1 MLVLALLLRRRVWN
15 WTSWIFC
22 FFVGRSNRRVWD
34 AFFVLKSLGKQG
46 FEVCRR
52 KKCIDN
58 ARVRWLGPVQFFLE
72 TYYPKNYHRFWFIPG
87 GLGEPNSKTMPRATS
102 NARRNL
108 FFQCMMALRSR
119 SRTVGNFCKR
129 SSRTFCCPRSGRVT
143 HRGTWWCAEQTT
155 VPKLSLHQAA
165 HDLKGCVHRCVM

>member
-108 FFQCMMALRSR
+108 FFSVWWHCVQEAGLLGIFVRDPPGPFVALAAEEWLTVALGDVQSKLQSR
-119 SRTVGNFCKR
+119 NFPCTR
-129 SSRTFCCPRSGRVT
+129 Q
-143 HRGTWWCAEQTT
+143 HMTWRA
-155 VPKLSLHQAA
+155 VFIDA
-165 HDLKGCVHRCVM
+165 